1 MATLAILFAVAALGP
16 AAGLWLS
23 WPSRRWAADAGV
35 AVSAACWLAA
45 AVLLDPGLRGSWLI
59 SGAVLIAAGIYIRF
73 AIGRDAADTA
83 LLANRLSKR
92 EKDRAAIFANLK
104 AAKERSRDIEVEQ
117 REVLALY
124 GMVKG
129 LSEAMT
135 WADLRPKLEI
145 AVSQYL
151 RVETFAM
158 YVVSGGEDVPLRPL
172 VRRRIGNG
180 LGSSWET
187 VARHL
192 QERGVSLTV
201 PHVIEGSVPAVA
213 LPVFEAQKLMGYFYA
228 RIPADREPEQFLAKA
243 QSFVDEISFAFQRIG
258 LFQEVEKRS
267 RIDGLTGV
275 FRRGVFDEKLGEEFL
290 RAKTFKT
297 TFCVMILD
305 IDKFKDLNDS
315 YGHPFGDTVLQRVGE
330 ILRES
335 VYETDVVAR
344 YGGEEFAILL
354 PRAEPEGVLRK
365 AEVIRSAIE
374 AEVFELAMKR
384 IQVTIS
390 TGVAHYP
397 RDGKTADSI
406 VKQADQALYHAKESG
421 RNRVVDI
428 EEMRKA
434 K

>member
-1 MATLAILFAVAALGP
+1 MALTAIAFVVTALSPAV
-16 AAGLWLS
+16 GLWFS
-23 WPSRRWAADAGV
+23 WPSRRWAATAG
-35 AVSAACWLAA
+35 AA
-45 AVLLDPGLRGSWLI
+45 ASVIAWGVGAVLIEPRLTSLWLV
-59 SGAVLIAAGIYIRF
+59 SGAVLASAGLYVRF
-73 AIGRDAADTA
+73 MIGRDASDTA
-83 LLANRLSKR
+83 QLSARLKKR
-92 EKDRAAIFANLK
+92 EGDRATVLGNLK

-135 WADLRPKLEI
+135 WADLRPKLEV
-145 AVSQYL
+145 AVQQYL
-151 RVETFAM
+151 RVDAFAI
-158 YVVSGGEDVPLRPL
+158 YVVSGGAEDALRPL
-172 VRRRIGNG
+172 VRRRLGNG
-180 LGSSWET
+180 LGSSWDS

-192 QERGVSLTV
+192 QERAVSITV
-201 PHVIEGSVPAVA
+201 PHIVDHPLPAVA
-213 LPVFEAQKLMGYFYA
+213 LPVFQGQKLMGYFYA
-228 RIPADREPEQFLAKA
+228 HVPQGREAELLLAKA

-275 FRRGVFDEKLGEEFL
+275 FRRGVFDEKLDEEIL
-290 RAKTFKT
+290 RAQAFKT

-305 IDKFKDLNDS
+305 IDKFKNLNDS
-315 YGHPFGDTVLQRVGE
+315 YGHPFGDTVLSRVGE

-344 YGGEEFAILL
+344 YGGEEFSILL

-365 AEVIRSAIE
+365 AEVIRAAIE
-374 AEVFELAMKR
+374 AETFELALKR
-384 IQVTIS
+384 IQVTVSI
-390 TGVAHYP
+390 GVAHYP
-397 RDGKTADSI
+397 RDANTVQAI
-406 VKQADQALYHAKESG
+406 VKLADQALYHAKESG

-428 EEMRKA
+428 EELRKA